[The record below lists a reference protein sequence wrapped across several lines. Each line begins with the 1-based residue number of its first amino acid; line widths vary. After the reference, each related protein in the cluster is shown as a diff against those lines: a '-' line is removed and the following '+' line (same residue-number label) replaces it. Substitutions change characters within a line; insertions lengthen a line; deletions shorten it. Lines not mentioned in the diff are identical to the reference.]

1 MRFLYYKGYELGG
14 KAVEL
19 IVGEKSN
26 AIRESIIMLG
36 TIVIG
41 AVAATW
47 ISITTPM
54 MLPGDIALQEG
65 VLDAIFPH
73 LLPLAVVM
81 FCYWLMSKK
90 KISPTMVMLIL
101 VVVALIGV
109 LLGFFDPQLS
119 Y

>member
-1 MRFLYYKGYELGG
+1 MHGRTFELGG

-19 IVGEKSN
+19 IVGEKAN
-26 AIRESIIMLG
+26 AIRESVIMLG

-65 VLDAIFPH
+65 VLDTIFPK
-73 LLPLAVVM
+73 LLPLAAVM

-90 KISPTMVMLIL
+90 KMAPTTVMLIL
-101 VVVALIGV
+101 VGVALVGV

>member
-1 MRFLYYKGYELGG
+1 MHGRTFELGG
-14 KAVEL
+14 KAVQL
-19 IVGEKSN
+19 IVGEKAN
-26 AIRESIIMLG
+26 AIRESVIMLG

-65 VLDAIFPH
+65 VLDTIFPK

-90 KISPTMVMLIL
+90 KMAPTTVMLIL
-101 VVVALIGV
+101 VGVALVGV